1 MATMTAAAY
10 GAQYGTSPSTSY
22 GAPQDEK
29 QHPGE
34 DQQDELTTF
43 WCRALYDYQKSDASS
58 LSFQKNDIIEVLS
71 KLESGWW
78 DGLLGEER
86 GWFPSNYVTVISEEE
101 AEMALNGTDMSASQA
116 PSLADDSMVDM
127 AHSMSRSLSQDDE
140 WLNAE
145 MDFPNHVQNP
155 PPQRNGSNGR
165 PTQHNDFWVPQVSQD
180 GRIFYVN
187 TQTGQQSRDLPQEVE
202 YDPDAEVA
210 ALGPP
215 TSSRAGSS
223 AGLGL
228 ASANG
233 PDHEYGVAAG
243 FGVPRR
249 SRTPE
254 PWMRRLADDG
264 LSYYY
269 VNKLTGEVSWSP
281 PEANPVR
288 ELPRTQ
294 GPSGEGSFGSR
305 EAAPSMGRLRSG
317 SSASATRDRSDSL
330 SDRLSI
336 TSEDSDVFP
345 TRRDRSGSALRD
357 AGANGV
363 RQPQAK
369 QISLAPPEH
378 LAKRLHQALAP
389 PPPESPMDLS
399 NQVQEAIAAIVEHLQ
414 AVTPR
419 HLEQFEEV
427 DQRVLEVVSTV
438 RNLLYVTATPSGHIP
453 SNLYPRDGQDIR
465 PSSTAQ
471 SLQAHLKAAQ
481 RKVAGT
487 LSKLVLS
494 ALAMQYDP
502 GLRNGDKPNRLESD
516 IAELERAVMAFVADM
531 HHFQEQNAQGQP
543 LPTKRLYGVFSTAN
557 VGLGLP
563 GAGVGGTWKGLGYVA
578 MDATGQPPMQILSAN
593 QVSDMKVAVRKLT
606 DAMGAVMVLL
616 KRPDLP
622 TEHIRAESQNAIG
635 QLHFT
640 LELVNNIDIARHVD
654 VDGVSV
660 SSGQYSPRGP
670 YAQMVENA
678 RLLMRTLEASVQ
690 SLYDDGS
697 TLLIAVQ
704 ALGQTYSREDD
715 YAIRDYIDA
724 LLVAILANANVSV
737 QSLESLLVVGY
748 DQANSS
754 QHDYRS
760 SIDWRLSRPPDVLD
774 PEAPVD
780 FEAALIRPPPR
791 ALPSEPT
798 MSSMSSFDMGG
809 RMRSE
814 SSADVPTST
823 WSSQQSVS
831 VTDETLVAPSPEP
844 EEIEEY
850 EVEALQLPKSP
861 PRGKPGASKIKKFFG
876 DDAPSHIIEKI
887 NADSKPWYLRPNYD
901 PSEIMMEPDGSV
913 RAGSPAALVERLTA
927 HEQGDTTFN
936 QNFLLTFKSFMT
948 VDDLFQLLVR
958 RFYIQAPPNLSPAE
972 FEEWSKLKQ
981 SIIRLRVL
989 NIFKTM
995 VTDDGIL
1002 EKSDLY
1008 ILGRMKEFASNEDV
1022 VNVAAAKQLLILI
1035 ERSQKGGDAPIKIT
1049 AVPIAPPAPLYP
1061 RNSRKIKLLDIDPI
1075 EIARQLTL
1083 MEFAMYKKI
1092 RPMECLLRSK
1102 ESKPGKHNDNF
1113 SQIIQLSNRIA
1124 NWVAESV
1131 LEREDSKKRALIVKH
1146 YITVADRCRTLQNY
1160 STMTAIVSG
1169 LATPPIRRL
1178 KRTWEQVNARA
1189 MGQLRDC
1196 ESTIDT
1202 AKNFTNYRQTLAR
1215 ITPPCVPFIGV
1226 YLTTLTFINDGAGDK
1241 LGDNMINFRKR
1252 QKAAEVIQ
1260 DIKRWQSKPYNF
1272 QTVASIL
1279 AYLEECFNKYADGF
1293 DYADQFW
1300 NQSLERE
1307 PREREDEKM
1316 ARLLQESGFL

>member
-1 MATMTAAAY
+1 MATMTTAAY
-10 GAQYGTSPSTSY
+10 GSQLGMSSMAGY
-22 GAPQDEK
+22 GAQQDA
-29 QHPGE
+29 QQYAGE
-34 DQQDELTTF
+34 DQLEELSTF
-43 WCRALYDYQKSDASS
+43 WCRALYDYQKSDNSS
-58 LSFQKNDIIEVLS
+58 LSFRKNDIIEVLS

-101 AEMALNGTDMSASQA
+101 AELALNGDASTVQA

-127 AHSMSRSLSQDDE
+127 AHSMDRSLSQDDD
-140 WLNAE
+140 WLNNE
-145 MDFPNHVQNP
+145 MDYANQP
-155 PPQRNGSNGR
+155 PTATPYRNGTTGKA
-165 PTQHNDFWVPQVSQD
+165 TQHNDFWVPQVSQD

-187 TQTGQQSRDLPQEVE
+187 TQTGQQSRDLPQEVD
-202 YDPDAEVA
+202 YDPDADLS
-210 ALGPP
+210 ALGPQI
-215 TSSRAGSS
+215 SARAGSS
-223 AGLGL
+223 TGLGL
-228 ASANG
+228 ASTNG
-233 PDHEYGVAAG
+233 PEQGYGASAG
-243 FGVPRR
+243 FGVPKR

-254 PWMRRLADDG
+254 PWVRRLADDG

-269 VNKLTGEVSWSP
+269 VNKLNGEVSWTP
-281 PEANPVR
+281 PEPAPIR

-294 GPSGEGSFGSR
+294 PMSREGSFGSR
-305 EAAPSMGRLRSG
+305 EGAPPMGRMRLE
-317 SSASATRDRSDSL
+317 SSASATRGRSDSV

-336 TSEDSDVFP
+336 NSDDSDIFP
-345 TRRDRSGSALRD
+345 IRRDRSGSALRNV
-357 AGANGV
+357 GANGAQPQ
-363 RQPQAK
+363 QPQAR
-369 QISLAPPEH
+369 QFSLTPPEV
-378 LAKRLHQALAP
+378 LARKLQQALSP
-389 PPPESPMDLS
+389 PLPESPMDLS
-399 NQVQEAIAAIVEHLQ
+399 NQVREAIAAIVEHLQ
-414 AVTPR
+414 ITTPR
-419 HLEQFEEV
+419 HSEQFEEV

-453 SNLYPRDGQDIR
+453 SNLYPRDGQEVR

-471 SLQAHLKAAQ
+471 SLQTHLKAAQ

-502 GLRNGDKPNRLESD
+502 GLQTGDKPNRLESD
-516 IAELERAVMAFVADM
+516 IAELERAVVAFVTDM
-531 HHFQEQNAQGQP
+531 HNFQEKHAQGRP
-543 LPTKRLYGVFSTAN
+543 LPTKHLFGVFPPTN
-557 VGLGLP
+557 VGVGLP
-563 GAGVGGTWKGLGYVA
+563 GAGIGGTWKGLGYVA
-578 MDATGQPPMQILSAN
+578 MDVTGQPPMQILSAN
-593 QVSDMKVAVRKLT
+593 QVSDMRSAVKILT
-606 DAMGAVMVLL
+606 ESLSTVMKLL
-616 KRPDLP
+616 KRHDQPI
-622 TEHIRAESQNAIG
+622 EHIRSETQSATA
-635 QLHFT
+635 QLHAT
-640 LELVNNIDIARHVD
+640 LELANNVDIARHVD

-660 SSGQYSPRGP
+660 SSGQYLSRGP
-670 YAQMVENA
+670 YAQMVEHA
-678 RLLMRTLEASVQ
+678 RMLMRTLEAALQ

-697 TLLIAVQ
+697 TLLVAVQ
-704 ALGQTYSREDD
+704 TLGQPYSAEDD
-715 YAIRDYIDA
+715 RAVRDYIDA
-724 LLVAILANANVSV
+724 LLVAIIANANVSV

-748 DQANSS
+748 DQANSG
-754 QHDYRS
+754 QQDYRS

-774 PEAPVD
+774 PEAPLD
-780 FEAALIRPPPR
+780 FESALVRPPPR
-791 ALPSEPT
+791 TLPSELT
-798 MSSMSSFDMGG
+798 LGSYDHVG
-809 RMRSE
+809 RMRSD
-814 SSADVPTST
+814 SAVDTPTPT
-823 WSSQQSVS
+823 WSQQSVPA
-831 VTDETLVAPSPEP
+831 TEETLVAPSPEP
-844 EEIEEY
+844 SEIEEDD
-850 EVEALQLPKSP
+850 VDGLQPKSP

-876 DDAPSHIIEKI
+876 GEVPSHIIEKL

-901 PSEIMMEPDGSV
+901 QSEIMMEPDGTV
-913 RAGSPAALVERLTA
+913 RAGTPAALVERLTA

-948 VDDLFQLLVR
+948 VDELFELLVK
-958 RFYIQAPPNLSPAE
+958 RFYVQAPPNLSPAE
-972 FEEWSKLKQ
+972 FEDWSKLKQ

-1002 EKSDLY
+1002 EKSDVY

-1022 VNVAAAKQLLILI
+1022 VNIAAAKQLLILI
-1035 ERSQKGGDAPIKIT
+1035 ERSQKGGEMPIKIT
-1049 AVPIAPPAPLYP
+1049 SVPIAPPAPLIP
-1061 RNSRKIKLLDIDPI
+1061 RTKKIKLLDIDPI

-1083 MEFAMYKKI
+1083 MEYSMYKKI
-1092 RPMECLLRSK
+1092 RPMECLLRSR
-1102 ESKPGKHNDNF
+1102 ESKPGKHKDSF
-1113 SQIIQLSNRIA
+1113 SEIIQLSNRIA

-1131 LEREDSKKRALIVKH
+1131 LDKEDSKRRALIVKH
-1146 YITVADRCRTLQNY
+1146 FITVADRCRALQNY

-1189 MGQLRDC
+1189 MGLLREC

-1226 YLTTLTFINDGAGDK
+1226 YLTTLTFINDGAGDR

-1279 AYLEECFNKYADGF
+1279 SYLEECFNKYSDGH

-1300 NQSLERE
+1300 NISLERE

>member
-1 MATMTAAAY
+1 MAMMTASY
-10 GAQYGTSPSTSY
+10 GSQFSPSTSY
-22 GAPQDEK
+22 GVQQDTQQFAAE
-29 QHPGE
+29 E
-34 DQQDELTTF
+34 QQDEMTTF

-58 LSFQKNDIIEVLS
+58 LSFRKNDIIEVLS

-86 GWFPSNYVTVISEEE
+86 GWFPSNYVMVISEEE
-101 AEMALNGTDMSASQA
+101 AEMALNGGDMSTSQA

-127 AHSMSRSLSQDDE
+127 AHSMSSSLSQDND
-140 WLNAE
+140 WLNGE
-145 MDFPNHVQNP
+145 MEYADPVQTPTAYRNAPN
-155 PPQRNGSNGR
+155 GKA
-165 PTQHNDFWVPQVSQD
+165 TQHNDFWVPQVSQD

-202 YDPDAEVA
+202 YEPDADLA
-210 ALGPP
+210 ALGPQ
-215 TSSRAGSS
+215 TSSRAGPST
-223 AGLGL
+223 GLGL

-233 PDHEYGVAAG
+233 PEQAYGLAAG
-243 FGVPRR
+243 FGVPKR

-254 PWMRRLADDG
+254 PWVRRLADDG

-269 VNKLTGEVSWSP
+269 VNKLTGEVSWTP
-281 PEANPVR
+281 PEPTPVR
-288 ELPRTQ
+288 EPPRTQ
-294 GPSGEGSFGSR
+294 GMSREGSFGSR
-305 EAAPSMGRLRSG
+305 EAAPPMDRLRSG
-317 SSASATRDRSDSL
+317 SSVSAARGRSDSL

-336 TSEDSDVFP
+336 SSEDSGVFP
-345 TRRDRSGSALRD
+345 IQRDRSGPALRD
-357 AGANGV
+357 VGANGV
-363 RQPQAK
+363 RQPR
-369 QISLAPPEH
+369 QISLTPPEH
-378 LAKRLHQALAP
+378 LAKRLQQALAT

-399 NQVQEAIAAIVEHLQ
+399 SQVREAIAAIVEHLQ
-414 AVTPR
+414 SVTTR
-419 HLEQFEEV
+419 HSEQFEEV

-453 SNLYPRDGQDIR
+453 SNLYPRDGQDPR

-471 SLQAHLKAAQ
+471 SLQTHLKAAQ

-494 ALAMQYDP
+494 ALAMQYDR
-502 GLRNGDKPNRLESD
+502 GLQSGDKPSRLESD
-516 IAELERAVMAFVADM
+516 ITELERAVVAFVADM
-531 HHFQEQNAQGQP
+531 HDFQEQQAQGRP

-563 GAGVGGTWKGLGYVA
+563 GAGVGGTWRGFGYVPLDVIA
-578 MDATGQPPMQILSAN
+578 QPPMQTLTPN
-593 QVSDMKVAVRKLT
+593 QVSEMKTAVKSLSE
-606 DAMGAVMVLL
+606 ALGVVVKLL

-622 TEHIRAESQNAIG
+622 TEHLRAETQNVIA
-635 QLHFT
+635 QLHST
-640 LELVNNIDIARHVD
+640 LKLVNSIDIARHVD

-660 SSGQYSPRGP
+660 AAGQYSPHGP
-670 YAQMVENA
+670 YAEMVENA
-678 RLLMRTLEASVQ
+678 RLLMRTLEASLQ

-704 ALGQTYSREDD
+704 MLGQPYSTEDD
-715 YAIRDYIDA
+715 YAVRDYVDA
-724 LLVAILANANVSV
+724 LLAAVVANANVTV

-748 DQANSS
+748 DQAKSS

-774 PEAPVD
+774 PEAPLD
-780 FEAALIRPPPR
+780 FEAALSRPPPR
-791 ALPSEPT
+791 PLPSDASLT
-798 MSSMSSFDMGG
+798 SFDTVG
-809 RMRSE
+809 RMRTD
-814 SSADVPTST
+814 SASDAPTPT

-831 VTDETLVAPSPEP
+831 ATEETLVAPSPEP
-844 EEIEEY
+844 SEIEDD
-850 EVEALQLPKSP
+850 VDALQLPKSP

-901 PSEIMMEPDGSV
+901 QSEIMMEPDGSV
-913 RAGSPAALVERLTA
+913 RAGAPTALVERLTA

-948 VDDLFQLLVR
+948 VDELFNLLVK

-972 FEEWSKLKQ
+972 FEEWTKLKQ

-1002 EKSDLY
+1002 EKSDMY

-1022 VNVAAAKQLLILI
+1022 VNIAAAKQLLILI
-1035 ERSQKGGDAPIKIT
+1035 ERSQKGGEMPIKIT

-1083 MEFAMYKKI
+1083 MEFAMYKRI

-1131 LEREDSKKRALIVKH
+1131 LDKDDSKKRASIVKH
-1146 YITVADRCRTLQNY
+1146 FISVAERCRTLQNY

-1178 KRTWEQVNARA
+1178 KRTWEQVSARA

-1241 LGDNMINFRKR
+1241 LGENMINFRKR

-1279 AYLEECFNKYADGF
+1279 SYLEECFNKYSDGH

-1300 NQSLERE
+1300 NLSLERE

>member
-1 MATMTAAAY
+1 MATAAAY
-10 GAQYGTSPSTSY
+10 GAQLGMSPSTSY
-22 GAPQDEK
+22 GS
-29 QHPGE
+29 QHDMQQLAGE
-34 DQQDELTTF
+34 DQQEEMTTF

-101 AEMALNGTDMSASQA
+101 AEMSLTGTDMSASQQ

-127 AHSMSRSLSQDDE
+127 AHSMSRTLSQDDD

-145 MDFPNHVQNP
+145 MEYSNPVQTP
-155 PPQRNGSNGR
+155 APQRNGVNGR
-165 PTQHNDFWVPQVSQD
+165 TIQHNDFWVPQVSQD

-202 YDPDAEVA
+202 YDPDADMA
-210 ALGPP
+210 ALGPQ
-215 TSSRAGSS
+215 TSSRAGTS

-228 ASANG
+228 ASADVQDNG
-233 PDHEYGVAAG
+233 YGAAAG

-269 VNKLTGEVSWSP
+269 VNKLNGEVSWTP
-281 PEANPVR
+281 PESTPPHA
-288 ELPRTQ
+288 Q
-294 GPSGEGSFGSR
+294 
-305 EAAPSMGRLRSG
+305 
-317 SSASATRDRSDSL
+317 
-330 SDRLSI
+330 
-336 TSEDSDVFP
+336 
-345 TRRDRSGSALRD
+345 
-357 AGANGV
+357 
-363 RQPQAK
+363 
-369 QISLAPPEH
+369 QIFLTPPEH
-378 LAKRLHQALAP
+378 LAKRLQHALVP
-389 PPPESPMDLS
+389 PAPESPMDLS
-399 NQVQEAIAAIVEHLQ
+399 SQVREAIAAIVEHLQ
-414 AVTPR
+414 TVAPR
-419 HLEQFEEV
+419 HSEQFEEV

-453 SNLYPRDGQDIR
+453 SNLYPRDGQDPR
-465 PSSTAQ
+465 PSSTGQ

-502 GLRNGDKPNRLESD
+502 GLQNGDKPNRLESD
-516 IAELERAVMAFVADM
+516 ITELERAVVAFVTDM
-531 HHFQEQNAQGQP
+531 HNFQEQNARGQP
-543 LPTKRLYGVFSTAN
+543 LPTKRLFGVFSTASI
-557 VGLGLP
+557 GLGLP
-563 GAGVGGTWKGLGYVA
+563 GAGVGATWKGFGYVA
-578 MDATGQPPMQILSAN
+578 MDATGQPPMQVLSAN
-593 QVSDMKVAVRKLT
+593 QVSDMKTAVKSLSEALGGVT
-606 DAMGAVMVLL
+606 MLL

-622 TEHIRAESQNAIG
+622 IEHVRFETQNAIA
-635 QLHFT
+635 QLYST

-660 SSGQYSPRGP
+660 SNAQYPPRGP
-670 YAQMVENA
+670 YAEMVENA

-690 SLYDDGS
+690 SLFDDGA
-697 TLLIAVQ
+697 TLFIAVQ
-704 ALGQTYSREDD
+704 SLGQTYSSEED

-724 LLVAILANANVSV
+724 LLVAIVANANVSV

-774 PEAPVD
+774 PEAPLD
-780 FEAALIRPPPR
+780 FEAALSRPAPR
-791 ALPSEPT
+791 TLPSEPI
-798 MSSMSSFDMGG
+798 MSTFDMGG
-809 RMRSE
+809 RMRSD
-814 SSADVPTST
+814 SSVEAPT

-831 VTDETLVAPSPEP
+831 ATEETLVAPSPEP
-844 EEIEEY
+844 SEIEED
-850 EVEALQLPKSP
+850 EVDVQLPKSP

-901 PSEIMMEPDGSV
+901 KTEIMMEPDGSV
-913 RAGSPAALVERLTA
+913 RAGTPAALVERLTA
-927 HEQGDTTFN
+927 HEQGDTAFN

-948 VDDLFQLLVR
+948 VDDLFDLLVK

-1008 ILGRMKEFASNEDV
+1008 ILGRLKEFASNEDV

-1035 ERSQKGGDAPIKIT
+1035 ERSQKGGDAPIKVT
-1049 AVPIAPPAPLYP
+1049 PVPIASPAPLYP
-1061 RNSRKIKLLDIDPI
+1061 RNNRKIKLLDIDPI

-1131 LEREDSKKRALIVKH
+1131 LDREDSKKRALIVKH
-1146 YITVADRCRTLQNY
+1146 FITVADRCRTLQNF

-1189 MGQLRDC
+1189 MNQLRDC

-1279 AYLEECFNKYADGF
+1279 LYLEECFNKYADGF

-1300 NQSLERE
+1300 NLSLERE